1 MNNIKIDLPEIL
13 SDDLTVINLA
23 RIGTG
28 GWLF

>member
-23 RIGTG
+23 GIGTG